1 MSARLEYT
9 SEHRQ
14 FRDMV
19 HDFVQQTV
27 VPAHEDWEKAG
38 CVDRSLFT
46 EAGKLG
52 LLAFSVPEEFGGA
65 GVEDFRY
72 NAIVVDELQ
81 RAGAAAEAI
90 ALSLQNDIV
99 LPYLTELT
107 TPEQKQRWL
116 PGVVTGETVIGIAM
130 TEPGAG
136 SDLAGIRTT
145 AVRDGDHYVLNGA
158 KTFISNGQ
166 TGDLFVVAART
177 GPDRHKGLSLFV
189 VDPDTPG
196 FSRGRN
202 LEKIGL
208 HAQDTSELSFTD
220 MRVPVDDLLG
230 EEGRGFYQLMN
241 NLPQERLSL
250 AVGAVAAA
258 EGVLAETLELR
269 QAAQGFWLPHFG
281 FAEHSVRARRAGD
294 RNRCR
299 AYLSRRLHRRTS
311 DRRAD
316 CGAGGAAEMV
326 DHRTSGAYRRP
337 LSATAWW
344 VRIHAGVS
352 SVACVCRC
360 PHPDDL
366 RWDHRDHEDDRRQG
380 PRDLKSGPP
389 RSLSPTTFFFPF
401 VSTGDITAGD
411 IAVHTFSKTGGTQLT
426 VLM

>member
-1 MSARLEYT
+1 MTARLEYT

-19 HDFVQQTV
+19 HDFVEKTV

-99 LPYLTELT
+99 LPYLIDLT
-107 TPEQKQRWL
+107 TPKQKQRWL
-116 PGVVTGETVIGIAM
+116 PGVVTGDTVIGIAM

-189 VDPDTPG
+189 VDPDAPG

-220 MRVPVDDLLG
+220 MRVSVDDLLG

-258 EGVLAETLELR
+258 KGVFADTLNYVKQRKAFGSPISSLQNTQFVLAELATEIDIARTYLDDCI
-269 QAAQGFWLPHFG
+269 
-281 FAEHSVRARRAGD
+281 AEHLTGELTAARAARLKWWTTELQVRTADRCLQLHGGYGYMREYAVSRAFVDARIQTI
-294 RNRCR
+294 
-299 AYLSRRLHRRTS
+299 Y
-311 DRRAD
+311 
-316 CGAGGAAEMV
+316 
-326 DHRTSGAYRRP
+326 
-337 LSATAWW
+337 
-344 VRIHAGVS
+344 
-352 SVACVCRC
+352 
-360 PHPDDL
+360 
-366 RWDHRDHEDDRRQG
+366 
-380 PRDLKSGPP
+380 
-389 RSLSPTTFFFPF
+389 
-401 VSTGDITAGD
+401 
-411 IAVHTFSKTGGTQLT
+411 GGTTEIMKTIVAKDLGI
-426 VLM
+426 